1 MEYQVEQKEIQNAS
15 RLQVKKR
22 DGRLEPLDI
31 DKIHFVVEEACDGL
45 TGVSS
50 SQIEINANI
59 QFYDGMTTKEIQQIL
74 VRSANDLISLET
86 PNYQYAAARLLS
98 YDVRKEA
105 HGQYEYIP
113 LLKLVLRNIKSG
125 VYDRTIVE
133 QYNKSEIKKL
143 NTWIKRD
150 RDLDF
155 TYAGLRQ
162 VVDKYLVQDRSSG
175 ALYETPQ
182 DMYMM
187 IAATL
192 FANYPKK
199 TRMSYV
205 KKYYDAVSTFKINIP
220 TPVMAG
226 VRTPIKQYAS
236 CVLVDL
242 SLIHI

>member
-59 QFYDGMTTKEIQQIL
+59 QFYDGMSTKDIQQIL

-113 LLKLVLRNIKSG
+113 LLKLVLRNSVR
-125 VYDRTIVE
+125 VYTE
-133 QYNKSEIKKL
+133 Q
-143 NTWIKRD
+143 
-150 RDLDF
+150 
-155 TYAGLRQ
+155 
-162 VVDKYLVQDRSSG
+162 
-175 ALYETPQ
+175 
-182 DMYMM
+182 
-187 IAATL
+187 
-192 FANYPKK
+192 
-199 TRMSYV
+199 
-205 KKYYDAVSTFKINIP
+205 
-220 TPVMAG
+220 
-226 VRTPIKQYAS
+226 
-236 CVLVDL
+236 
-242 SLIHI
+242 